1 MGPVEHLQEDH
12 LLVGLRN
19 KHNQLKEILN
29 LKIHN
34 LHLDQPKEEVQAQVQ
49 IQTPILIL
57 IKTKTKT
64 KVLLLLLNPVQVLLV
79 QGHLQVV
86 QLPQVLREVHLLQ
99 GDQEMQVDLSTDH
112 HLHKAVLQ
120 EVNQVQLQEQVATL
134 VAPAITVIM
143 AEDHHKLRHTPHY
156 RRLSEWKN

>member
-1 MGPVEHLQEDH
+1 MDPVGLDQVEHLQEDH

-64 KVLLLLLNPVQVLLV
+64 KVL
-79 QGHLQVV
+79 
-86 QLPQVLREVHLLQ
+86 
-99 GDQEMQVDLSTDH
+99 H